1 MMVMRVPKTLLLL
14 AALAVASCSGYNSY
28 REAQIA
34 ERNGDWD
41 KAVVHYLEL
50 VNQYPSNIS
59 YKAGLLRAKLKASQ
73 EHFDR
78 AKKLHAIGG
87 LEQARREYLQ
97 TLQLDPSNQ
106 YAQVEYRKVIEA
118 IAAGSAAGSLS
129 IDELKAQT
137 EEERGGPPTLNPRSN
152 EPISLN
158 FPNKVSLRDIYRAL
172 GQAFGINIQ
181 FDSKLRDKQ
190 MDIQLED
197 VTAQEALEFVMRA
210 AGHFYKVL
218 NETTIIVIEDN
229 TQNRRQYEEQV
240 IQTFFLS
247 NAEVK
252 EMLTLLRSLVG
263 TKNIASNDQL
273 NAIVLRDSADAIKV
287 AERIIKAND
296 KARGE
301 VVIDVELLQINTN
314 KMRELGIELSQYQVI
329 QSLDQDPALRISDLE
344 FLNQQNWEI
353 TLPGFIY
360 DFVKTSSE
368 AQLLA
373 SPQIR
378 ISDGNQASLTIGDR
392 VPIPVTTFN
401 SAQTVGGNIVPITSF
416 QYQDIGIRLE
426 IEPRLHHNNEITLDI
441 QVEVSSVAGTVEGT
455 GGSQPIISTRN
466 IQSTIRLKDGET
478 NFLAG
483 LIRNDQSH
491 SDTGIPGLSDI
502 PVIGRFF
509 SKKTSTKTRT
519 DLVLT
524 LTPHIIRRPDITAED
539 LRPLWVGTE
548 GNLTFRGG
556 SPRVESQVE
565 GPFDRDED
573 DDAENERI
581 RDLIRRRIESLPQG
595 LRDNS
600 SDESANPGVD
610 LVPSTAPSDPFGDD
624 DDNESPRASLERLF
638 FLGPMRLAPSSD
650 APRTD
655 PGASQLGAAA
665 PLAAWAAY
673 PEEGDVTAETREAAV
688 EAMIPVQL
696 ELTSRRSE
704 VEVESELEVVVRA
717 DTSVPISHL
726 PMTLRFDPSRLEV
739 IEVAAGPFLGAEHE
753 ARVISDASRRGH
765 LVLGASRLGD
775 RAGVGGSGEVVRIT
789 LRTLREGT
797 AWIRFNDSTALDAD
811 LEEFRVAATGLQLNV
826 VPAGTLPP
834 PIEVDERPEAARRS
848 REQE

>member
-1 MMVMRVPKTLLLL
+1 MEWMRAHKTILLLL
-14 AALAVASCSGYNSY
+14 VLATAGCSGYRSY

-34 ERNGDWD
+34 ERHGDWD
-41 KAVVHYLEL
+41 QAVLHYLEL
-50 VNQYPSNIS
+50 VDQYPSNIS
-59 YKAGLLRAKLKASQ
+59 YKAGLLRSKIKASQ

-78 AKKLHAIGG
+78 AKKLHQVGA
-87 LEQARREYLQ
+87 LEQARREYLL

-106 YAQVEYRKVIEA
+106 YAQVEYEKVIVSLEA
-118 IAAGSAAGSLS
+118 ADGGGGSLS
-129 IDELKAQT
+129 IDQLKEKT
-137 EEERGGPPTLNPRSN
+137 KSESGGPPVLNPRSN

-181 FDSKLRDKQ
+181 FDSRLRDKQ
-190 MDIQLED
+190 MEIELEE
-197 VTAQEALEFVMRA
+197 VTAQEALEFVMKA

-229 TQNRRQYEEQV
+229 TQNRREYEEQV

-273 NAIVLRDSADAIKV
+273 NAIVLRDSADAVKV
-287 AERIIKAND
+287 AERIISAND

-301 VVIDVELLQINTN
+301 VVVDVELLQINTN
-314 KMRELGIELSQYQVI
+314 KMRELGVELSQYSVV
-329 QSLDQDPALRISDLE
+329 QSLDQDPPLRVSDLE

-353 TLPGFIY
+353 TLPGFVY
-360 DFVKTSSE
+360 NFVKTSSE

-378 ISDGNQASLTIGDR
+378 ISDGEQANLTIGDR

-426 IEPRLHHNNEITLDI
+426 LEPRIHHNEEITLNI
-441 QVEVSSVAGTVEGT
+441 QVEVSSVAGSVEGS
-455 GGSQPIISTRN
+455 GGAQPIISTRN

-483 LIRNDQSH
+483 LIRNDES
-491 SDTGIPGLSDI
+491 SGETGVPGLSDI
-502 PVIGRFF
+502 PIIGRFF
-509 SKKTSTKTRT
+509 SNKTTDKRRT

-524 LTPHIIRRPDITAED
+524 LTPHIIRRPDITGDD

-556 SPRVESQVE
+556 SPRVESEVE
-565 GPFDRDED
+565 GPFDEGD
-573 DDAENERI
+573 DGEENERI

-595 LRDNS
+595 LRD
-600 SDESANPGVD
+600 DTETEGAPGVD
-610 LVPSTAPSDPFGDD
+610 LVPSTAPSDPFGGDD
-624 DDNESPRASLERLF
+624 DDDGNVPRKLSSI
-638 FLGPMRLAPSSD
+638 PAPD
-650 APRTD
+650 G
-655 PGASQLGAAA
+655 GAGFGV
-665 PLAAWAAY
+665 WAAY
-673 PEEGDVTAETREAAV
+673 PQAGDVPAEVVDAAV
-688 EAMIPVQL
+688 EAAGPPVRLALAVQ
-696 ELTSRRSE
+696 RPE
-704 VEVESELEVVVRA
+704 VEVGVEFEVAVRA
-717 DTSVPISHL
+717 AADTAVSHL
-726 PMTLRFDPSRLEV
+726 PITLRFDPGRLEV
-739 IEVAAGPFLGAEHE
+739 VAVTRGDFLGPAKIASVLSNT
-753 ARVISDASRRGH
+753 ARPGH
-765 LVLGASRLGD
+765 VVLAPSRLGQ
-775 RAGVGGSGEVVRIT
+775 RPGVAGEGVVARI
-789 LRTLREGT
+789 RFRPLREG
-797 AWIRFNDSTALDAD
+797 AARIRFADAAALDRD
-811 LEEFRVAATGLQLNV
+811 LGEIAVARRGIELDV

-834 PIEVDERPEAARRS
+834 PEREVERPAVDRREID
-848 REQE
+848 RD